1 MTRIGDKEK
10 ELKLAVT
17 LRTEIMGNLG
27 GCGERHTA
35 ELSVGSTA
43 QVVAVLRG
51 VDQQWGKSK
60 EGGDTH

>member
-1 MTRIGDKEK
+1 MTRTGDKEK
-10 ELKLAVT
+10 KLKVAVA

-27 GCGERHTA
+27 GRGKRHTA

-51 VDQQWGKSK
+51 VD
-60 EGGDTH
+60 